1 MMKKL
6 SISNNHGWDEPALE
20 QLASSLDDAQLA
32 NRVRA
37 IQLIMSGAFAKDV
50 AAQLGIH
57 RQSVSVYVKLFNE
70 GGMEHLLA
78 RSLAPGKPR
87 LLSQEQERELIRRIV
102 STPSPA
108 AQGASHW
115 SMRDI
120 HALLQSEF
128 HLEMSRTGIRDMLRR
143 LGLKYTKHG
152 YKLEKQIEHPTQD
165 PYNTSER

>member
-6 SISNNHGWDEPALE
+6 SISNNHGWDENSLE
-20 QLASSLDDAQLA
+20 KLAASLDDVQLA

-37 IQLIMSGAFAKDV
+37 IRLIMSGAFAKEA

-57 RQSVSVYVKLFNE
+57 RQSVSGYVKEFNE
-70 GGMEHLLA
+70 GGMEQLIA
-78 RSLAPGKPR
+78 RRLAPGKAR
-87 LLSQEQERELIRRIV
+87 YLSPEQERELIRRIV
-102 STPSPA
+102 STPSPSA
-108 AQGASHW
+108 HGASLW

-120 HALLQSEF
+120 RALLQSEF

-152 YKLEKQIEHPTQD
+152 YTLEKTEKESNSRPI
-165 PYNTSER
+165 